1 MKYMTRKDWRDYVLG
16 HSTNGVDAAMTEKV
30 IREWIHIYTEEADIT
45 IATLKAS
52 SGHQI
57 YTEKI
62 EVLLKR
68 WSQIKCLCGQALE
81 HMPG

>member
-1 MKYMTRKDWRDYVLG
+1 MKYMTRRDWRDYVLG

-30 IREWIHIYTEEADIT
+30 IREWIQVYTKEADTT

-52 SGHQI
+52 SGDPICTQK
-57 YTEKI
+57 T

-68 WSQIKCLCGQALE
+68 WSQIRRLCGQALE